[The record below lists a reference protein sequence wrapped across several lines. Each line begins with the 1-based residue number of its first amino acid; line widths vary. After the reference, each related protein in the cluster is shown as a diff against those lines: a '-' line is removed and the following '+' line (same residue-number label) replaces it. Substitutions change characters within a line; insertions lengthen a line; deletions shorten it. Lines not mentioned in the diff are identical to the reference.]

1 MTKKRPMIKHKRVNR
16 VFTAADA
23 IAQRRFDDRLE
34 MSTTFTLAAMIL
46 AMDKAHCKINY
57 DKWFDLFKDIYPEVL
72 ADPDPHIKQAGE
84 IVDAD
89 IEIHFTE

>member
-1 MTKKRPMIKHKRVNR
+1 M
-16 VFTAADA
+16 

-34 MSTTFTLAAMIL
+34 MSTTYTLAAMIL

-57 DKWFDLFKDIYPEVL
+57 EKWFDYFAEIYPEIVK
-72 ADPDPHIKQAGE
+72 DPEPYVKQAGE

-89 IEIHFTE
+89 IEIHFE